1 MVAAFFVEKGEDV
14 ESSRGK
20 IEKCR
25 AGQGRDKDR
34 DEYPSIIGHMAGM
47 EISAD
52 ICYNISYKYMIDKD
66 GVQNSQID
74 VAGGHYVEGSCSKR
88 YKPGSGI

>member
-14 ESSRGK
+14 ES
-20 IEKCR
+20 
-25 AGQGRDKDR
+25 
-34 DEYPSIIGHMAGM
+34 
-47 EISAD
+47 SAD

-74 VAGGHYVEGSCSKR
+74 VVGGYYVEGSCSKR

>member
-1 MVAAFFVEKGEDV
+1 MWKKVRMWKAAGE
-14 ESSRGK
+14 RQK
-20 IEKCR
+20 KCR
-25 AGQGRDKDR
+25 AGQGREKDR

-52 ICYNISYKYMIDKD
+52 ICYNISYKYMFDKD

-74 VAGGHYVEGSCSKR
+74 VVGGYYVEGSCSKR